1 MVATDASGAVL
12 WKENYRPYGE
22 RLNNQASGTAA
33 QTGFT
38 GKPFDAA
45 TGLSYM
51 GARYYNPM
59 LGRFMGVDP
68 VGFKEEN
75 IHSFNR
81 YAYANNNPYKFVDPD
96 GKYAE
101 LVVEAMS
108 LTVGYMSLKDNLR
121 AGNTGAALADGLGM
135 LADIAGAALPGLPG
149 VAGLGIKASREAAGV
164 AADVASSLPVTKPG
178 TKEWTA
184 AVDALSNTT
193 KGKVNLRTETA
204 SDAKALLQEGRG
216 GMDRRKQY
224 TSDSYQKGYEVH
236 NQQNAR
242 ELGVGNDL
250 QHLKWRDGKAGGHA
264 YYDTPN

>member
-1 MVATDASGAVL
+1 MPVEAAVVYFHNDISGSPMVATDASGAVL

-81 YAYANNNPYKFVDPD
+81 YAYANNNPYRYVDPD
-96 GKYAE
+96 GNSVE
-101 LVVEAMS
+101 LQC
-108 LTVGYMSLKDNLR
+108 DNFGDWV
-121 AGNTGAALADGLGM
+121 ASALA
-135 LADIAGAALPGLPG
+135 
-149 VAGLGIKASREAAGV
+149 
-164 AADVASSLPVTKPG
+164 SS
-178 TKEWTA
+178 
-184 AVDALSNTT
+184 
-193 KGKVNLRTETA
+193 
-204 SDAKALLQEGRG
+204 
-216 GMDRRKQY
+216 
-224 TSDSYQKGYEVH
+224 
-236 NQQNAR
+236 
-242 ELGVGNDL
+242 
-250 QHLKWRDGKAGGHA
+250 
-264 YYDTPN
+264 